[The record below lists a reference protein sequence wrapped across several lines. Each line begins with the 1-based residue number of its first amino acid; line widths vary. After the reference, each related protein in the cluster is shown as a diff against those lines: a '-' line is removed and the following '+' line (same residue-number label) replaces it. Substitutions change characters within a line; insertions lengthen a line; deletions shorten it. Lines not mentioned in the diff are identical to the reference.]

1 MSFDIGESAALLG
14 RTEAREATAHPEP
27 AQLLQA
33 TLDRDIGGCEPGAP
47 LPLLWHWLYFPPLI
61 RQSGLG
67 DDGHTRDSGL
77 LPVVPFLPRRM
88 WAGSRLRSEEPLRIG
103 DRLTRRSEVVSLTPK
118 IGASG
123 RLLFI
128 TLRHTLAG
136 SGGGSVTEEQDIV
149 LREPASGIPSSAK
162 PRPATPFDFEH
173 VVTPT
178 PTLLFRFSALT
189 FNAHRIHYDHPYATE
204 VEGYEGLVV
213 HGPLLAVLMLDLL
226 DRVHPEVHVGS
237 FTFKAL
243 SPAFAPDPLSVK
255 ANATTTGFDVWVES
269 RGRQVSAG
277 SALAGEMR
285 RLQNG

>member
-1 MSFDIGESAALLG
+1 VSFDIGEAAALLG
-14 RTEAREATAHPEP
+14 RTETRAADAHPEP
-27 AQLLQA
+27 AQLLRA
-33 TLDRDIGGCEPGAP
+33 TLDRDSGGFEAGAP

-61 RQSGLG
+61 RQSRLG
-67 DDGHTRDSGL
+67 EDGHTRDSGL

-88 WAGSRLRSEEPLRIG
+88 WAGSRLRSDAPLRVG
-103 DRLTRRSEVVSLTPK
+103 DRLTRHSEVTSLTPK
-118 IGASG
+118 TGASG
-123 RLLFI
+123 RLLFV

-136 SGGGSVTEEQDIV
+136 SSGGSVVEEQDIV
-149 LREPASGIPSSAK
+149 LREPASGTPSSEK
-162 PRPATPFDFEH
+162 PTPAAPFDFEH

-226 DRVHPEVHVGS
+226 DRVHPEVHVDS

-255 ANATTTGFDVWVES
+255 ANATTAGFDVWVES
-269 RGRQVSAG
+269 RGRRVSAG
-277 SALAGEMR
+277 SALAGETR
-285 RLQNG
+285 RLRNG

>member
-1 MSFDIGESAALLG
+1 VSFDIGDAASLLG
-14 RTEAREATAHPEP
+14 RTETRAADAHREP

-33 TLDRDIGGCEPGAP
+33 TLDRDIGPFEAGAP
-47 LPLLWHWLYFPPLI
+47 LPLLWHWLYFPPLV
-61 RQSGLG
+61 RQGRLG

-88 WAGSRLRSEEPLRIG
+88 WAGSRLRSEAPLRIG

-128 TLRHTLAG
+128 ALRHTLAG
-136 SGGGSVTEEQDIV
+136 SSGGSVVEEQDIV
-149 LREPASGIPSSAK
+149 LREPAGRSAQASH
-162 PRPATPFDFEH
+162 PAAPTPFDAEH

-189 FNAHRIHYDHPYATE
+189 FNAHRIHYDHPYATQ

-213 HGPLLAVLMLDLL
+213 HGPLMAVLMLDLV
-226 DRVHPEVHVGS
+226 DRVRPGAFVSS
-237 FTFKAL
+237 FDFKAVN
-243 SPAFAPDPLSVK
+243 PAFAPHPL
-255 ANATTTGFDVWVES
+255 AIRATATAGGFALRVES
-269 RGRQVSAG
+269 AGRIASSGTATVPAPQ
-277 SALAGEMR
+277 
-285 RLQNG
+285 